1 MALRCGTRRVPEL
14 VGPRRFLGWGGALA
28 VGFAAVHLRSIAG
41 DIRANVTTCRSRV
54 FIRSLATVKSGLF
67 SFPTSSMAITPPQP
81 PPSWNHTVEDITRLN
96 NEYIAANRAV
106 QDAVAALA
114 PKDCNFNSVALAD
127 ADARFDAGSETLAFY
142 QNVSPDK
149 ELRDASN
156 AAESVV
162 REFGVESSMRLDVYQ
177 AKVAAKKNLEESGEW
192 EKLSPEQKRLVD
204 KYILDGTRAGLALP
218 EKERLELTALKKEL
232 SQACLDFSGVITFT
246 EEELK
251 GVPKDVVSGYTK
263 RTEDGQEVFDVTFK
277 TPDIFPVFKF
287 AQNPETRRR
296 ALEAHE
302 SRLKINVPI
311 LNKALDLRRKIAKLL
326 GYKTWAD
333 YITEE
338 KMVKSGKNVDDF
350 LGDLET
356 KLRPVGVKEREILLA
371 LKKKEHEEKGLPFDG
386 EFYIWDYRYYDRK
399 FTEET
404 LELDDMLVKEYFPVD
419 VVVPAIL
426 SIYQNL
432 LGVKFESIEAS
443 TWHPEVQRFSV
454 WEKDA
459 KDESGFIGYC
469 YLDLFPRASKY
480 SHAAVWPLF
489 PGYDLPDGKR
499 SYPIA
504 AMVANLAKPTPEKP
518 ALMRHDDV
526 VTFFHEMGHVFHG
539 LLSKTRYARF
549 HGTSVARDFVEAP
562 SQMLENWCW
571 EPKVLEQMSSHYETK
586 KPLSPELI
594 EKIIKSRYV
603 NVGLFYLRQVFFA
616 KFDLKVHTDQ
626 GYLSMRPPGTL
637 ENNAT
642 IADPEDYTTLWN
654 SLREKVSLVKAIKD
668 CPGQGTFGHITGGYD
683 AGYYGYT
690 YSLVFAQDMY
700 STVFKTDPL
709 DPARGKKYRDEILRP
724 GGSREELDSLEAF
737 LGRPPNSDA
746 FLKEL
751 FGTLPSAKI

>member
-1 MALRCGTRRVPEL
+1 M
-14 VGPRRFLGWGGALA
+14 
-28 VGFAAVHLRSIAG
+28 
-41 DIRANVTTCRSRV
+41 
-54 FIRSLATVKSGLF
+54 SL
-67 SFPTSSMAITPPQP
+67 TPPQP
-81 PPSWNHTVEDITRLN
+81 PPSWNHSPEDITRLN

-106 QDAVAALA
+106 QDAVGALA
-114 PKDCNFNSVALAD
+114 PKDCNFTSVFVALAE
-127 ADARFDAGSETLAFY
+127 ADARFDAGTEPLAFY
-142 QNVSPDK
+142 QNVSPSK

-156 AAESVV
+156 EAESIV
-162 REFGVESSMRLDVYQ
+162 RQFGIESSMRLDVYN

-192 EKLSPEQKRLVD
+192 EKLSPEEKRLVE
-204 KYILDGTRAGLALP
+204 KSILDGTRAGLALP
-218 EKERLELTALKKEL
+218 ERERTELTTLKKEL
-232 SQACLDFSGVITFT
+232 SQACLDFSKNFNEENGVITFT

-251 GVPKDVVSGYTK
+251 GVPHDVVSGYTK
-263 RTEDGQEVFDVTFK
+263 RTQDDKEVYDVTYK
-277 TPDIFPVFKF
+277 TPDIFPIVNLLHPCTQHFISYTSSQFKF
-287 AQNPETRRR
+287 AENPETRRR
-296 ALEAHE
+296 ALEGHE
-302 SRLKINVPI
+302 SRLEINVPI
-311 LNKALDLRRKIAKLL
+311 LSKALDLRRKIAKLL
-326 GYKTWAD
+326 GYKTWSDYAPLLRSVILIKPDVRAD

-338 KMVKSGKNVDDF
+338 KMVKSGHNVDDF
-350 LGDLET
+350 LNDLEN
-356 KLRPVGVKEREILLA
+356 KLRPVGIKERAILLA
-371 LKKKEHEEKGLPFDG
+371 LKKKEHEEKGIPFNG

-399 FTEET
+399 YTEET

-426 SIYQNL
+426 AIYQNL
-432 LGVKFESIEAS
+432 LNVRFEAFQGS
-443 TWHPEVQRFSV
+443 TWHPEVQQFTV

-459 KDESGFIGYC
+459 KDESGFIGFC

-480 SHAAVWPLF
+480 SHAAVWPLL

-539 LLSKTRYARF
+539 LLSKTKYARF

-571 EPKVLEQMSSHYETK
+571 EPKVLEQMSSHYETR

-603 NVGLFYLRQVFFA
+603 NVGLFYLRQLFFA

-626 GYLSMRPPGTL
+626 
-637 ENNAT
+637 EA
-642 IADPEDYTTLWN
+642 EDYTGLWN

-690 YSLVFAQDMY
+690 YSLVFAADMY
-700 STVFKTDPL
+700 ATVFKADPL
-709 DPARGKKYRDEILRP
+709 DPTRGMRYRHDILRP
-724 GGSREELDSLEAF
+724 GGSREELDSLKAF

-751 FGTLPSAKI
+751 FGTLPAAKI